1 MAPYDVHVAPMMQV
15 WGRLSWCRWR
25 RWEVIISIFDHFE
38 KIEFEIFLIL
48 EFVNFTEIDV
58 IFSFD
63 IVCILGYGSIRIY
76 HRDEICLGIVAIGTW
91 IFKMLTWSS
100 IKKPIEGFV
109 ANMGVEPKIVGKTP
123 KWMVKMVETL
133 LKWMIWGAH
142 PYFWKH
148 PYVQM
153 GFVSTNMVT
162 SVVQHV
168 RWKEQLII
176 HTKTNTS

>member
-1 MAPYDVHVAPMMQV
+1 MRSYNINIWSFWDLFDFRICEFHRHWCDIFWYFLYSWVWMPYVFIIIEI
-15 WGRLSWCRWR
+15 SWYSLLPH
-25 RWEVIISIFDHFE
+25 E
-38 KIEFEIFLIL
+38 
-48 EFVNFTEIDV
+48 
-58 IFSFD
+58 
-63 IVCILGYGSIRIY
+63 LGSLKSR
-76 HRDEICLGIVAIGTW
+76 TW
-91 IFKMLTWSS
+91 I
-100 IKKPIEGFV
+100 INKKPIAGFCYKYGCWTK
-109 ANMGVEPKIVGKTP
+109 NRGILPP

-133 LKWMIWGAH
+133 WTNGWFGGGKN

-176 HTKTNTS
+176 HTNTLIPRR